1 MHLRQRKYAAT
12 PAGADRAGAPA
23 PPSDP
28 NREADQKRGEDL
40 LRGLTKLGF
49 RSKET
54 RAALEELQSGRGP
67 VPWHAPLDQ
76 VLRAATQLL
85 TR

>member
-12 PAGADRAGAPA
+12 PAGGDRAGAQA
-23 PPSDP
+23 PPSHP
-28 NREADQKRGEDL
+28 NRDTDHNKREDL

-49 RSKET
+49 RPKET
-54 RAALEELQSGRGP
+54 RAALDDLRIGRGT
-67 VPWHAPLDQ
+67 VPWDAPLDQ
-76 VLRAATQLL
+76 VLCAATQML